1 MYGRAEFFALPYDMN
16 SQPLLTPVRMGKL
29 ELRNRIIM
37 APMTRMRASNPGHVP
52 TELHAEYYAQRAS
65 AGLIIGEGTE
75 TSPDAYGWA
84 DSPGLWSTEQ
94 VQGWRRVTD
103 VIHQKGSL
111 MYIQL
116 WHTGAMSHPDFF
128 AGALPMSASAVNPE
142 QESVTPSGRKPTVT
156 PRPMTKA
163 EIRQT
168 VADFGIAA
176 KNALEAGFD
185 GVQIQANYLYLIA
198 QFLNSATNLR
208 TDEYGGSIENRARL
222 LFEIVE
228 AVLNHVESDRVGIKI
243 GPMHLTGPFV
253 ANADT
258 LPGMEYVIK
267 RLNDYRL
274 AHLLMMGATSDF
286 VGTPLE
292 GLEGDRLFEHFRPL
306 YNGHFIANTDMT
318 QERANRLITAGI
330 ADSIAFA
337 RPYIANPD
345 LPERFLT
352 SAQLNEINWQTVY
365 ASGPKGYIDY
375 PAVLATPSVNS

>member
-1 MYGRAEFFALPYDMN
+1 MTL
-16 SQPLLTPVRMGKL
+16 SSTQPLFTPVKMGDVL
-29 ELRNRIIM
+29 LPNRIVM
-37 APMTRMRASNPGHVP
+37 APMTRMRASNAGYVP
-52 TELHAEYYAQRAS
+52 TDLHVEYYAQRAS

-75 TSPDAYGWA
+75 ISPDAYGWA

-103 VIHQKGSL
+103 AVHQKGSF

-128 AGALPMSASAVNPE
+128 AGALPISASAVNPE
-142 QESVTPSGRKPTVT
+142 QVSVTPSGRQPTVT
-156 PRPMTKA
+156 PRPMTKG

-198 QFLNSATNLR
+198 QFLNSGTNLR

-228 AVLNHVESDRVGIKI
+228 TVLRYVEPGQVGIKI
-243 GPMHLTGPFV
+243 GPMHLTGPFA

-267 RLNDYRL
+267 RFNDYSL

-286 VGTPLE
+286 TGTPLE
-292 GLEGDRLFEHFRPL
+292 GLAGDGMFDHFRRV
-306 YNGHFIANTDMT
+306 YNGHFIANVDMT
-318 QERANRLITAGI
+318 QERANRLIAAGTV
-330 ADSIAFA
+330 DSVAFA

-345 LPERFLT
+345 LAERFLT
-352 SAQLNEINWQTVY
+352 SAPLSEINWPTVY

-375 PAVLATPSVNS
+375 PTLLTKLSDS